1 MLKNMKYLGVNL
13 TNDLK
18 DMYIY
23 RCKTL
28 LRKTEDD
35 KVSGAIYHLYSP
47 EHLILLESEFSQ
59 TLLIVLVQSLSQSQ
73 QDISETLTKLF

>member
-1 MLKNMKYLGVNL
+1 MIKNMKYLGVNL

-47 EHLILLESEFSQ
+47 EHLLLESEFPQ
-59 TLLIVLVQSLSQSQ
+59 TLLIALVQSLSQSQ